1 MNHNLESQPFMKP
14 FLSSRRPPLAVLSNN
29 SIEEDVTQE
38 NTEIEGDVTEG
49 EIKEGEVKEEKKE
62 EKEEEPKEKTK

>member
-1 MNHNLESQPFMKP
+1 MNHNLLWNKCEQ

-38 NTEIEGDVTEG
+38 NTEIEGDETEG
-49 EIKEGEVKEEKKE
+49 MSPSVSSAKE
-62 EKEEEPKEKTK
+62 EKEEEPKEKIK